1 MKTQLSLLAL
11 GAVCLA
17 TTACS
22 SGAGGGRTPDEF
34 RVVTKAP
41 LIVPPDYSLR
51 PPGAG
56 QSVPAE
62 VAAAQ
67 NDNAAA
73 FGATLGV
80 NASASERALVAA
92 ADANAVSPLIR
103 TELDYEEFKTIRKPQ
118 SVADRILFWRKNNPE
133 DAESAAT
140 DNATGNEPVT
150 IESTTAKPRIKLPGT

>member
-22 SGAGGGRTPDEF
+22 SGARGTRTPDEF

-56 QSVPAE
+56 QAVPAE
-62 VAAAQ
+62 VEAAQ
-67 NDNAAA
+67 NDNASA
-73 FGATLGV
+73 FGSTLGV

-92 ADANAVSPLIR
+92 ADANAALSNP
-103 TELDYEEFKTIRKPQ
+103 
-118 SVADRILFWRKNNPE
+118 ILAVQRP
-133 DAESAAT
+133 
-140 DNATGNEPVT
+140 
-150 IESTTAKPRIKLPGT
+150 

>member
-22 SGAGGGRTPDEF
+22 SGAGSRTPDEF

-41 LIVPPDYSLR
+41 LTVPPDYSLR

-56 QSVPAE
+56 ESLPPE
-62 VAAAQ
+62 VEAAQ

-73 FGATLGV
+73 FGATLGA

-103 TELDYEEFKTIRKPQ
+103 TRLDYEEFKSIRKPTTIT
-118 SVADRILFWRKNNPE
+118 DRILFWRKDNPE

-150 IESTTAKPRIKLPGT
+150 IKSTSAKPRVKLPGT